1 MFNHAFTSGRR
12 THQHEVRL
20 RIELDKVLVLI
31 FAFSI
36 LLCINTLPRR
46 YTCTPASF
54 PSMITTLLSYYF
66 MLQLNRL
73 TLHNCTLPS
82 PLLRDLLIELD
93 WVLLGAQVA
102 KQTIV
107 GVILRVTG
115 QSGITCRA
123 LKQPQ
128 NRAWG
133 VEVHRRWAWSENPEE
148 KLRTSAANRATCIR
162 KSSVSRPRDLS
173 AVALASIDQSTYWCS
188 PQSPQVL
195 SCSQCSLASV

>member
-1 MFNHAFTSGRR
+1 MEMFDHASTSGRR

-20 RIELDKVLVLI
+20 RIELNKVLVLI
-31 FAFSI
+31 FTFSI
-36 LLCINTLPRR
+36 LLYINTLPRR

-54 PSMITTLLSYYF
+54 PSMIATPLSYF

-82 PLLRDLLIELD
+82 PLLCDLLIELD

-115 QSGITCRA
+115 QSGITCR
-123 LKQPQ
+123 
-128 NRAWG
+128 
-133 VEVHRRWAWSENPEE
+133 
-148 KLRTSAANRATCIR
+148 
-162 KSSVSRPRDLS
+162 
-173 AVALASIDQSTYWCS
+173 
-188 PQSPQVL
+188 VL
-195 SCSQCSLASV
+195 G

>member
-1 MFNHAFTSGRR
+1 MEMFNHAFTSGRR

-36 LLCINTLPRR
+36 LLYINTPPRR

-54 PSMITTLLSYYF
+54 PSMITTLPSYYF

-107 GVILRVTG
+107 GVILRVTD

-123 LKQPQ
+123 L
-128 NRAWG
+128 
-133 VEVHRRWAWSENPEE
+133 E
-148 KLRTSAANRATCIR
+148 
-162 KSSVSRPRDLS
+162 
-173 AVALASIDQSTYWCS
+173 
-188 PQSPQVL
+188 
-195 SCSQCSLASV
+195 